1 MCGHVRP
8 LLAELLGT
16 ALFLT
21 IASLGPGPKVIENI
35 LASHFLSKAVTWG
48 VSYALS
54 SLLAGP
60 HAVLNPALSLAM
72 VASRQVIIF
81 KMKTAVAQCPSHIFG
96 KIISSKI
103 AKFHLCFLFQAK
115 LSTLPARV
123 VGQLVGASLSTI
135 ALIHTSPELLHVDLS
150 NSQLDPLLTP
160 PPDNIN
166 FYNSILQFTLASLL
180 LSVLICASQGSAI
193 YQASQRLGVKSVNP
207 PLRVSPW
214 DWSSTIWER
223 RSAWV

>member
-35 LASHFLSKAVTWG
+35 PELSVLASHFHSKAISWG

-60 HAVLNPALSLAM
+60 QAVLNPALSLAM

-81 KMKTAVAQCPSHIFG
+81 KMKTALAQCPSHIWLKNPFLQDCHIPSLFPLSG
-96 KIISSKI
+96 QTVHPTSPGGRPACWSVPLNDRPDP
-103 AKFHLCFLFQAK
+103 HLSRALAHRPLQ
-115 LSTLPARV
+115 LST
-123 VGQLVGASLSTI
+123 G
-135 ALIHTSPELLHVDLS
+135 
-150 NSQLDPLLTP
+150 P
-160 PPDNIN
+160 PPH
-166 FYNSILQFTLASLL
+166 
-180 LSVLICASQGSAI
+180 
-193 YQASQRLGVKSVNP
+193 P
-207 PLRVSPW
+207 SP
-214 DWSSTIWER
+214 
-223 RSAWV
+223 

>member
-35 LASHFLSKAVTWG
+35 LASNFLSKAVTWG

-60 HAVLNPALSLAM
+60 QAVLNPALSLAM

-81 KMKTAVAQCPSHIFG
+81 KMKTALAQCPSHIWLKNPFLQDCHIPSLFPLSG
-96 KIISSKI
+96 QTVHPTSPGGRPACWSVPLNDRPDP
-103 AKFHLCFLFQAK
+103 HLSRALARRPLQ
-115 LSTLPARV
+115 LST
-123 VGQLVGASLSTI
+123 G
-135 ALIHTSPELLHVDLS
+135 
-150 NSQLDPLLTP
+150 P
-160 PPDNIN
+160 PPH
-166 FYNSILQFTLASLL
+166 
-180 LSVLICASQGSAI
+180 
-193 YQASQRLGVKSVNP
+193 P
-207 PLRVSPW
+207 SP
-214 DWSSTIWER
+214 
-223 RSAWV
+223 